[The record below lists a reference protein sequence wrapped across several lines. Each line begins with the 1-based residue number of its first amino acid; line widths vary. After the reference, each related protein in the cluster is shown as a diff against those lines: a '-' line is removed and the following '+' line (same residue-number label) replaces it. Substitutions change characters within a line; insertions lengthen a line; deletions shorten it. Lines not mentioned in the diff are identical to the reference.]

1 MKRHLAIASLLF
13 GALPLVAQITY
24 QSVPNAEQKKTLLLR
39 DFHPRSMLHV
49 PAHEV
54 LRAKFPVI
62 DVHQHVDDATG
73 IGDRVPPE
81 RLIQIMD
88 ATNVKKIV
96 ILTGMWGDKLQR
108 VIDQLVKPYP
118 ERFMVFT
125 QIDFSKIN
133 DPNFSDEMVQQLD
146 DAVSRGAR
154 GLKQLK
160 DLGLEDRDKSGKLIA
175 VDDPRLDPIWE
186 ECGRLGIPVAIH
198 TTDPEAFFLPVDGNN
213 ERYDELMENPSWSFY
228 GKGLPSKEEILAQR
242 DHMFAKHP
250 NTKFIALHMANW
262 PENLDYVGNL
272 LDTHPNVSVEFAAR
286 EAELGREPRRAREFF
301 IKYQDRIM
309 FGTDFTA
316 EEEMYRNHFRWLET
330 NDEYFDYF
338 GYPCQGRW
346 KIYGMGLPD
355 AVLEKIYHLNA
366 EKLFAEYRGFSARA
380 AK

>member
-1 MKRHLAIASLLF
+1 MKKQLAIASLLSA
-13 GALPLVAQITY
+13 ALPLVAQITY

-49 PAHEV
+49 PVHKV

-62 DVHQHVDDATG
+62 DVHQHVDDASG
-73 IGDRVPPE
+73 VGDRVPPE

-96 ILTGMWGDKLQR
+96 ILTGMWGDKLQK
-108 VIDQLVKPYP
+108 VIDLLVKPYP
-118 ERFMVFT
+118 DRFMVFT

-146 DAVSRGAR
+146 DAVARGAR

-160 DLGLEDRDKSGKLIA
+160 DLGLEDRDKSGKLIP

-228 GKGLPSKEEILAQR
+228 GKGLPSKQEILGQR
-242 DHMFAKHP
+242 DHVFAKHP

-262 PENLDYVGNL
+262 PENLDYVANL
-272 LDTHPNVSVEFAAR
+272 LDTHPNVYVEFAAR

-309 FGTDFTA
+309 FGADFTA
-316 EEEMYRNHFRWLET
+316 DEDMYRNHFRWLET

-338 GYPCQGRW
+338 GYPDQGRW
-346 KIYGMGLPD
+346 RIYGMGLPD
-355 AVLEKIYHLNA
+355 EVLEKIYHLNA
-366 EKLFAEYRGFSARA
+366 EKLFAEYRGLPVRA